1 MEITKTQELL
11 QSIIQ
16 KSWEDEAF
24 KQELIANPVKTIEE
38 LTGEKMNIPEGK
50 TLVVKDQTD
59 EATVFIN
66 IPAEPDMENMELN
79 EEQLEAI
86 AGGYYF
92 PGFDTKWIPKIIDFF
107 I

>member
-16 KSWEDEAF
+16 KSWKDEAF
-24 KQELIANPVKTIEE
+24 KKELIANPVKTIEE

-66 IPAEPDMENMELN
+66 IPAEPSMENIELS
-79 EEQLEAI
+79 EAQLEAV
-86 AGGYYF
+86 AGGSPLPTVVYNS
-92 PGFDTKWIPKIIDFF
+92 PLI
-107 I
+107 